1 MAVLAPWLAWLVISL
16 LSLYLLN
23 LLAHARSG
31 LPPGPRPLP
40 LIGSLHLLGDKPHR
54 SLAHLAKIHGPLM
67 SVRLGAVTTVVV
79 SSPAM
84 ARKFLQ
90 RHDSVL
96 ATRSVPDATG
106 KHAAGVAWLPPGPRW
121 RALRKIMATE
131 LFAPHRLDALHHLRS
146 DKVRVL
152 TDHVA
157 RLAREGMAVNV
168 GRVAFTTSLN
178 LISRTIFSID
188 LTSLDDHGR
197 SEDFQQVITA
207 MMEGL
212 GTPNVACAGAWRGS
226 LRARLAREG
235 MAVNVGRVAFT
246 TSLNLISRTIF
257 SIDLTSLDD
266 HGRSEDF
273 QQVIPAMMECLGPP
287 NVSDFFPVLAPA
299 DLQGMR
305 RRLARIFAR
314 LHAVFDA
321 EVDQRLRGR
330 DAGQP
335 RKNDYLDVLL
345 DVAARDDGKDLLDRD
360 TLRSQFTDLFAA
372 GSDTS
377 SSTVEWAMAELL
389 RNPSSMAKVCDDLAQ
404 VIGSRRNIEE
414 ADIVRLPYLQAVIK
428 ETFRLHPPAP
438 LLLPRQPEMTV
449 KIAGYTIPKG
459 SRVFIN
465 VWAIGRD
472 KDVWKEPE
480 KFMPERFLGSA
491 IDFKGVDFELLPF
504 GAGRRIC
511 PGMALAI
518 RMVHVMLASMLNQF
532 NWSLPIE
539 LERNGIDMEDQ
550 FGLTLVKAVP
560 LYAMATPIRGKE
572 KEPFLRVV

>member
-1 MAVLAPWLAWLVISL
+1 MVTVVVLVPWLAWLVVSL
-16 LSLYLLN
+16 LSFYLLN

-54 SLAHLAKIHGPLM
+54 SLARLAKIHGPLM
-67 SVRLGAVTTVVV
+67 SIRLGAVTTVVV

-84 ARKFLQ
+84 AREFLQ
-90 RHDSVL
+90 KHDSVL

-106 KHAAGVAWLPPGPRW
+106 KHAAGSVPWLPPAPKW
-121 RALRKIMATE
+121 RALRKMMATE

-146 DKVRVL
+146 DKVREL

-157 RLAREGMAVNV
+157 RLAREGTAVNI

-188 LTSLDDHGR
+188 LTSLDDM
-197 SEDFQQVITA
+197 SSSKEFQEVITA
-207 MMEGL
+207 IMEGL
-212 GTPNVACAGAWRGS
+212 GTPN
-226 LRARLAREG
+226 L
-235 MAVNVGRVAFT
+235 
-246 TSLNLISRTIF
+246 
-257 SIDLTSLDD
+257 
-266 HGRSEDF
+266 
-273 QQVIPAMMECLGPP
+273 
-287 NVSDFFPVLAPA
+287 SDFFPVLAPA

-305 RRLARIFAR
+305 RRLARLFAR

-321 EVDQRLRGR
+321 EVDQRLHGR

-335 RKNDYLDVLL
+335 RKNDFLDVLL
-345 DVAARDDGKDLLDRD
+345 DVAAREDGKDLLDRE
-360 TLRSQFTDLFAA
+360 TLRSHFTDLFAA

-377 SSTVEWAMAELL
+377 SSTVEWAMTELL
-389 RNPSSMAKVCDDLAQ
+389 QNPSSMAMVCDELAQ

-414 ADIVRLPYLQAVIK
+414 ADISRLPYLQAVIK

-438 LLLPRQPEMTV
+438 LLLPRQPETTV
-449 KIAGYTIPKG
+449 KIAGCTIPKG

-472 KDVWKEPE
+472 KDVWIEPE
-480 KFMPERFLGSA
+480 KFMPERFLGST
-491 IDFKGVDFELLPF
+491 IDFRGVDFELLPF
-504 GAGRRIC
+504 GAGRRLC

-518 RMVHVMLASMLNQF
+518 RMVHVMLASLLNQF
-532 NWSLPIE
+532 KWSLPVE
-539 LERNGIDMEDQ
+539 LERDGINMEDQ
-550 FGLTLVKAVP
+550 FGLTLAKVVP
-560 LYAMATPIRGKE
+560 LCIIATPI
-572 KEPFLRVV
+572 

>member
-1 MAVLAPWLAWLVISL
+1 MVALAVLAPWLAWLVVSV
-16 LSLYLLN
+16 LSFYFLN

-54 SLAHLAKIHGPLM
+54 SLARLAKIHGPLM
-67 SVRLGAVTTVVV
+67 SIRLGAVTTVVV

-84 ARKFLQ
+84 AREFLQ

-96 ATRSVPDATG
+96 AIRSVPDATG
-106 KHAAGVAWLPPGPRW
+106 KHAAGVAWLSPGPRW

-146 DKVRVL
+146 GKVREL

-157 RLAREGMAVNV
+157 RLAREGTAVNV

-188 LTSLDDHGR
+188 LTSLDDHGG
-197 SEDFQQVITA
+197 SEDFQEVITA

-212 GTPNVACAGAWRGS
+212 GT
-226 LRARLAREG
+226 
-235 MAVNVGRVAFT
+235 
-246 TSLNLISRTIF
+246 
-257 SIDLTSLDD
+257 
-266 HGRSEDF
+266 
-273 QQVIPAMMECLGPP
+273 P

-321 EVDQRLRGR
+321 EVDKRLRGR

-345 DVAARDDGKDLLDRD
+345 DVAARDEGKDLLDRD

-389 RNPSSMAKVCDDLAQ
+389 RNPSSMVKVCDELAQ

-438 LLLPRQPEMTV
+438 LLLPRQPETTV

-472 KDVWKEPE
+472 KDVWTEPE
-480 KFMPERFLGSA
+480 MFMPERFLGSA
-491 IDFKGVDFELLPF
+491 IDFRGVDFELLPF

-511 PGMALAI
+511 PGMTLAI
-518 RMVHVMLASMLNQF
+518 RMVHVMLASLLNQF
-532 NWSLPIE
+532 KWSLPIE
-539 LERNGIDMEDQ
+539 LERDGIDMQDH
-550 FGLTLVKAVP
+550 FGLTLAKNVP
-560 LYAMATPIRGKE
+560 LCIIATPISGK
-572 KEPFLRVV
+572 

>member
-1 MAVLAPWLAWLVISL
+1 MCCTCTPNCTTEAMVAMAVLAPWLAWLVISL

-84 ARKFLQ
+84 AREFLQ

-212 GTPNVACAGAWRGS
+212 GTPNV
-226 LRARLAREG
+226 
-235 MAVNVGRVAFT
+235 
-246 TSLNLISRTIF
+246 
-257 SIDLTSLDD
+257 
-266 HGRSEDF
+266 
-273 QQVIPAMMECLGPP
+273 
-287 NVSDFFPVLAPA
+287 SDFFPVLAPA

-389 RNPSSMAKVCDDLAQ
+389 RNPSSMAKVCDELAQ